1 MWRFLLNLSRT
12 RRARRAAAAMIVPLV
27 EASRRRLGGIAEATW
42 SDPYV
47 IGFMAMLITLISRVE
62 VGRLDSDALG
72 AVQTGAW
79 QDITGLSGSA
89 IGEDMLH
96 LGAAHDRN
104 FEAGCRDAVTFG
116 SMLVARSLLFTGAG
130 KTWQAK
136 TWQANTWQA
145 NTWQAATD
153 PSRLPPAERDDVSAA
168 WEQFFDANVA
178 RRDEAMATALGTDG
192 DEVWP

>member
-27 EASRRRLGGIAEATW
+27 EASRRRLGGIAEAAW
-42 SDPYV
+42 SDPYI

-62 VGRLDSDALG
+62 VGRLDNDALG
-72 AVQTGAW
+72 AVQVGAW
-79 QDITGLSGSA
+79 QDITGLSGSTV
-89 IGEDMLH
+89 GEDMLH

-116 SMLVARSLLFTGAG
+116 SMLVARSLLFAGAG
-130 KTWQAK
+130 KTWRAK
-136 TWQANTWQA
+136 
-145 NTWQAATD
+145 TWQAATD
-153 PSRLPPAERDDVSAA
+153 PSCTPPAARDDVAAA

-178 RRDEAMATALGTDG
+178 RRGETMATVLGTDS
-192 DEVWP
+192 DKVWR

>member
-12 RRARRAAAAMIVPLV
+12 RRARRAATAVIVPLV

-47 IGFMAMLITLISRVE
+47 IGFMAMLITLISRIE
-62 VGRLDSDALG
+62 VGRLDNDALG
-72 AVQTGAW
+72 TVQIGAW
-79 QDITGLSGSA
+79 QDITGLSGSTV
-89 IGEDMLH
+89 GEDMLH
-96 LGAAHDRN
+96 LGAAHDRG

-130 KTWQAK
+130 KTWQTE
-136 TWQANTWQA
+136 TWQTETWQ
-145 NTWQAATD
+145 TATD
-153 PSRLPPAERDDVSAA
+153 PSRAPPAARDDVSAA

-178 RRDEAMATALGTDG
+178 RRGETMTTGPGIDG
-192 DEVWP
+192 DADWR